1 MSKGGIELKAK
12 AIALGFVALIII
24 LLLLVILG
32 EGSQLYVWNS
42 LRPFENA
49 SESLN
54 TFTTLVVLVL
64 SLGLF
69 YISLRAHDKKPTS
82 QFLLLSIAFGIF
94 ALKFLIQS
102 IDIFYSPGYFFSP
115 AAKNVFDFFVLAALF
130 ASLIKKG

>member
-1 MSKGGIELKAK
+1 MKAK
-12 AIALGFVALIII
+12 TIALGFIIGI
-24 LLLLVILG
+24 IVLLLLVLLG
-32 EGSQLYVWNS
+32 EGSQLYIWNS
-42 LRPFENA
+42 LRPFESV
-49 SESLN
+49 SESMN
-54 TFTTLVVLVL
+54 TVTTMAVLLL

-69 YISLRAHDKKPTS
+69 YISLRAHDKKPTN

-94 ALKFLIQS
+94 SLKFLIQT